1 MAQHQRCCYGYQ
13 IFLDISH
20 IFFSLYL
27 LDKETQR
34 DTYLNPCSEFILIF
48 LDSIYSQMT
57 PFRKRSFLLELEP
70 LSSDYALFSN
80 HDRGYAD
87 LSKRLWLCMSKRARV
102 FNHLCLYRFLLKY
115 YIKIHKTLEI

>member
-1 MAQHQRCCYGYQ
+1 MAQHQRRCYGYR
-13 IFLDISH
+13 IFLD

-34 DTYLNPCSEFILIF
+34 DTYLNPCSKSILIF

-87 LSKRLWLCMSKRARV
+87 LSKRVGV
-102 FNHLCLYRFLLKY
+102 FSHLFLYHFLLKY